1 MKRQSTILLFV
12 LACAAMLL
20 TSCETTLTPQ
30 KGQKVRF
37 SVSSKNGVKTKTQ
50 YSGELD
56 ENKYERINWQVN
68 DKIRI
73 VSSDK
78 SIVSTPAGDDSYDYT
93 ISAVSAPRGRYSDAS
108 LSDTPG
114 TNGLTWSGSKVQ
126 EVTFYGS
133 YPLVDYGF
141 PPEGSKAPIFKNMS
155 ISDSPSLSWN
165 GNTGSPDM
173 SHAYM
178 LAAPARYN
186 GDNGKIH
193 LDFYPVFNAFE
204 IDLASQDGSIALKK
218 LQLISTSSNLAGTF
232 LFDGSDNAG
241 GSNWTLDGPVLGGIK
256 TTGTVFS
263 KTITVDL
270 SGKTITSKSDGHVHF
285 TILALPGNLTDITL
299 AVTYVDP
306 QDATKEKTRK
316 LKLQQNGKFISFPAF
331 GKALINGLALDA
343 GSKWQLT
350 INGTVLP
357 WTGYEDKVTAQIS
370 LHGKVAIT
378 GAIENTYEWQS
389 TVGMQLDDPRHRV
402 TDNHYESDGTYSQ
415 FYQVR
420 TLNTFAEIAEAD
432 RYFTMTFTPT
442 APTGGYWELIPTFK
456 EGDSESS
463 KHFKFKL
470 LDRPGGTWKEVGLD
484 GLTGPILNSVVEIQI
499 IPKDYSWSDQNT
511 YNIWFKYYCRTSKT
525 SAPISGDSEFQDV
538 HGDGR
543 FSYWTFRLGQY
554 VGDFDPAVQAPTV
567 QP

>member
-20 TSCETTLTPQ
+20 TSCETALTPQ

-68 DKIRI
+68 DKVRI

-78 SIVSTPAGDDSYDYT
+78 SKVSTPAGDDSYDYT
-93 ISAVSAPRGRYSDAS
+93 ISAVFPPRGRYSDAS

-114 TNGLTWSGSKVQ
+114 TNGLTWSGSEVQ
-126 EVTFYGS
+126 EVAFYGS

-204 IDLASQDGSIALKK
+204 IGLASQDGSIALKK

-241 GSNWTLDGPVLGGIK
+241 GSNWTSDGPVLGGIK

-306 QDATKEKTRK
+306 QDATKDKTRK
-316 LKLQQNGKFISFPAF
+316 LKLQQNGSFISFPAF
-331 GKALINGLALDA
+331 GKARINGLALDS
-343 GSKWQLT
+343 GSRWKLT
-350 INGTVLP
+350 IQTEVQDWTFYSKELSSLDQINVAPIEIGQPATV
-357 WTGYEDKVTAQIS
+357 KV
-370 LHGKVAIT
+370 T
-378 GAIENTYEWQS
+378 GAIQTTAEWRS
-389 TVGMQLDDPRHRV
+389 AHGGSSNDEIEANGYAR
-402 TDNHYESDGTYSQ
+402 Y
-415 FYQVR
+415 YQVR
-420 TLNTFAEIAEAD
+420 TLNWNLPVDKQFIE
-432 RYFTMTFTPT
+432 MSFTPT
-442 APTGGYWELIPTFK
+442 APIGGYWQMIPEFLGTNS
-456 EGDSESS
+456 D
-463 KHFKFKL
+463 KHFSFKVKIQGVS
-470 LDRPGGTWKEVGLD
+470 DWEDQEAPHGQ
-484 GLTGPILNSVVEIQI
+484 ILSNKKVFIRI
-499 IPKDYSWSDQNT
+499 YPKDYAQDDINVYEMILKCYFSPNASFDPT
-511 YNIWFKYYCRTSKT
+511 Y
-525 SAPISGDSEFQDV
+525 SADSELQDI

-543 FSYWTFRLGQY
+543 FSYWRFRLDKATGSGTY
-554 VGDFDPAVQAPTV
+554 TPGSPEHDSDKL
-567 QP
+567 

>member
-20 TSCETTLTPQ
+20 TSCETALTPQ

-68 DKIRI
+68 DKVRI

-78 SIVSTPAGDDSYDYT
+78 SKVSTPAGDDSYDYT
-93 ISAVSAPRGRYSDAS
+93 ISAVFPPRGRYSDAS

-114 TNGLTWSGSKVQ
+114 TNGLTWSGSEVQ
-126 EVTFYGS
+126 EVAFYGS

-241 GSNWTLDGPVLGGIK
+241 GSNWTSDGPVLGGIK

-270 SGKTITSKSDGHVHF
+270 SGKTITSSSDGHVHF
-285 TILALPGNLTDITL
+285 TILALPGELTDITL

-316 LKLQQNGKFISFPAF
+316 LKLQKNGRFISFPAF
-331 GKALINGLALDA
+331 GKARINGLALDA
-343 GSKWQLT
+343 GSRWKLT
-350 INGTVLP
+350 IQTEVQDWTFYSKELSSLDQINVAPIEIGQPATV
-357 WTGYEDKVTAQIS
+357 KV
-370 LHGKVAIT
+370 T
-378 GAIENTYEWQS
+378 GAIQTTAEWRS
-389 TVGMQLDDPRHRV
+389 AHGGSSNDEIEANGYAR
-402 TDNHYESDGTYSQ
+402 Y
-415 FYQVR
+415 YQVR
-420 TLNTFAEIAEAD
+420 TLNWNLPVDKQFIE
-432 RYFTMTFTPT
+432 MSFTPT
-442 APTGGYWELIPTFK
+442 APIGGYWEMIPEFLGTNSDKHFSFK
-456 EGDSESS
+456 VKIQGVSDWEDQEAPHGQILSS
-463 KHFKFKL
+463 KKVFI
-470 LDRPGGTWKEVGLD
+470 R
-484 GLTGPILNSVVEIQI
+484 IY
-499 IPKDYSWSDQNT
+499 PKDYAQDDINVYEMILKCYFSPNASFDPT
-511 YNIWFKYYCRTSKT
+511 Y
-525 SAPISGDSEFQDV
+525 SADSELQDI

-543 FSYWTFRLGQY
+543 FSYWRFRLDKATGSGTY
-554 VGDFDPAVQAPTV
+554 TPGSPEHDSDKL
-567 QP
+567 